1 MIPEGFTLTR
11 VDDQRFEIAIKG
23 TTIRWKTY
31 GTKAEVEKRLEDH
44 ADEWRAKY
52 AKMNG
57 AKQGAGSAYRGVAS
71 VEARKK
77 RCKAALKSEEKK
89 AKAEK
94 DRAEREAASKLGT
107 PQLVIG
113 VAQTPQPVLEISS
126 ENVDAL
132 TQILASDRPDDPMEQ
147 LRRAVAAVER
157 AKAELGA
164 VCKQISVAA

>member
-94 DRAEREAASKLGT
+94 DRAEREAASKLRDT
-107 PQLVIG
+107 ATRHRCRANAAASPRD
-113 VAQTPQPVLEISS
+113 LERERRRALRRRSLDRR
-126 ENVDAL
+126 DAL
-132 TQILASDRPDDPMEQ
+132 DQRHCEAGGGCGDDGTNRES
-147 LRRAVAAVER
+147 
-157 AKAELGA
+157 G
-164 VCKQISVAA
+164 